1 MKEGEQVTLWFEE
14 TAQTHVAI
22 GSIKADEQNKE
33 HLARE
38 IQLTLPPAAFAD
50 FWNAA
55 SSTDSGVRNITL
67 KIDDAMMEF
76 TITDLILLEGTP
88 IHPVVSE
95 LRLMWRPLRLF
106 LIGLF
111 ATAAAFVVLEIVKGI
126 WILWHGGNAS
136 GN

>member
-1 MKEGEQVTLWFEE
+1 
-14 TAQTHVAI
+14 
-22 GSIKADEQNKE
+22 
-33 HLARE
+33 
-38 IQLTLPPAAFAD
+38 LPPAAFAD

-126 WILWHGGNAS
+126 SILWHGGNAS